1 MACSPLDIF
10 LCLHFPSPLSR
21 FPGFVHLE
29 SWFLSYQLDRSHPT
43 ANELLI
49 FSLELIPV
57 FSQLPWHFESVVS
70 LRNSIITESWEK
82 FISDLIQSP
91 HFADENTP
99 RSGLGVGR
107 WLRLVSFFFFF
118 SFSGWFLLRGF
129 SSCLAALW
137 SCRVCAFSLLNH
149 AVICSWALLKRLFGS
164 VFFFFKKQLT
174 FYLLQSDSEYLHS

>member
-107 WLRLVSFFFFF
+107 WLWLVSFFFFLF
-118 SFSGWFLLRGF
+118 FFRLVSFTWVFFLPRGPVIL
-129 SSCLAALW
+129 SC
-137 SCRVCAFSLLNH
+137 VCLLPSESR
-149 AVICSWALLKRLFGS
+149 CDLFLGPLEKTIWKC
-164 VFFFFKKQLT
+164 FFFF
-174 FYLLQSDSEYLHS
+174 

>member
-29 SWFLSYQLDRSHPT
+29 SWFLSYWLDRSHPT

-82 FISDLIQSP
+82 FISDLIQS

-107 WLRLVSFFFFF
+107 WLRLVSFT
-118 SFSGWFLLRGF
+118 W
-129 SSCLAALW
+129 
-137 SCRVCAFSLLNH
+137 
-149 AVICSWALLKRLFGS
+149 
-164 VFFFFKKQLT
+164 VFFLPRGPVILSCVCLLPSESRCDLFLCPVEKTIWKCLLFF
-174 FYLLQSDSEYLHS
+174 